1 MFQYIYQNTFVDNTI
16 VVHQNYSN
24 SSNNIR
30 CFILKEILNIRN
42 TNITKQKI
50 SMRKTH
56 IEHS

>member
-24 SSNNIR
+24 SSNIR